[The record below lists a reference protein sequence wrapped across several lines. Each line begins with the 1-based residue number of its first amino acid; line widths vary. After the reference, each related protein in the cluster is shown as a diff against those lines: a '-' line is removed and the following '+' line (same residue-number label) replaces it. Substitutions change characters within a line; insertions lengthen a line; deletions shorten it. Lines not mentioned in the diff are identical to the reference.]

1 MTAEC
6 HSPFTCS
13 LVCIGSTYIDSAK
26 DRQNTDTVSALETV
40 NLDRRLRDAL
50 LDEERGDLLAL
61 VALELDDLPHLRVL
75 DERAVARELLRAP

>member
-6 HSPFTCS
+6 HSQFTRS
-13 LVCIGSTYIDSAK
+13 PVRIGSTYIDRAK

-75 DERAVARELLRAP
+75 DERAVARELLRMP

>member
-1 MTAEC
+1 M
-6 HSPFTCS
+6 
-13 LVCIGSTYIDSAK
+13 G
-26 DRQNTDTVSALETV
+26 ALETV